1 MLGTLHCMMFLKLKI
16 KKIKNRDMKKVI
28 LLFAVILNA
37 AWALAQV
44 SNDNEDGV
52 YKIEKYAREYRDGE
66 VIVKFKTTSSAKAKS
81 GANKVVTQVSAV
93 DNVLDAVG
101 IFESEE
107 LMALTGNKNVGA
119 KAKAYNGK
127 TIVSQDMSKLYRMK
141 FDTSK
146 TQSVYEVIE
155 ALKQLDDV
163 EFAEPNYLCYTQAS
177 GEGETYTDP
186 LYSQQ
191 WGIPAIKVDKLW
203 PMPKISSKRPV
214 IAILDTGVDITHPDL
229 AANIWTNEH
238 ESDGQEGY
246 DDDRNGFKDDLHGW
260 DFVNQTGNMRDNNG
274 HGTHCAGIAAAVG
287 NNGIGIVGANP
298 DAFIM
303 PITVMQSD
311 GSGDIAT
318 IIKGIDYAA
327 ANGADIIS
335 MSLGTYSTSVAFEQ
349 ALGKAY
355 TTSVLVA
362 AAGNDGCDIYPW
374 HLGATCFP
382 AGYTFV
388 LGVQATTQSG
398 AMASFSNYDC
408 DGPTFSEFGEE
419 HLYNYEIKAPGVSVL
434 STYPDGRYKSL
445 NGTSMSCPLVA
456 GAISRVLQ
464 SKEYDSKELLF
475 GDLIHSCGNGNV
487 DIFATYS
494 IKDSDRHPSLE
505 LVTYTIDDSPALSS
519 KNDGDGRLDAGET
532 VDIYPVIRNV
542 WGQARNIKCS
552 ISVAENEDPEIIIIL
567 KNNVNF
573 GHELSSYAKATS
585 INPIR
590 IKVNRDCVDGRH
602 LSLVL
607 GATCS
612 NIVEDI
618 AQEVVMKVEKGV
630 EIGGV
635 ITEDMTL
642 SEGVHYIVTK
652 PLAVP
657 QGVTLTIEP
666 GTVLKFKD
674 GTALKCEGKLN
685 AIGTPEKMIVFT
697 NEGYVGDLTFGN
709 NTIKYCILENIK
721 SGGRINGILNNCI
734 AKNSNYCYTW
744 KGIYFN
750 CNITNVGIGLAYSS
764 DNEAQFTNCNVI
776 NNVSHSEDFPTLS
789 YFNASNIWGN
799 RYSNDFIASVKYDT
813 SNISV
818 LRQDASQQNYLGSS
832 NPDVLRNYIID
843 MNHPVY
849 PAGYGTVDLNYV
861 AKETI
866 ADAHGVVWKVL
877 VNGIDPQDEAEDMS
891 PLGVDCHRFDVY
903 FNRPMNKEFAP
914 TISMGVR
921 PPYTQVA
928 VAENGKWSSDGKKY
942 TAYLTITGKTNTDG
956 LNSIYVYGAKDDEN
970 FEIPEEKYRFKVNV
984 QAAGSMSTGF
994 MGEAGLGKVT
1004 LSWEDAQNSFDDFLG
1019 YNLYRYTDSPKDS
1032 IKVNEQLLDN
1042 ETLEYVDYDVTP
1054 GTTYNY
1060 FYKVITT
1067 DLKETDKSN
1076 VIAVT
1081 PQTSTLGDANGSGDV
1096 DVADVI
1102 TTVNY
1107 AAGQQP
1113 KPFIFEAA
1121 DMNKD
1126 QSIDILDVIGI
1137 IKKITNPNA
1146 TASAMAE
1153 ATATYS
1159 IEDGIVYV
1167 DCDAPLAGVQVL
1179 LNMDEKVD
1187 ITTTAE
1193 LKGFEQTGAW
1203 LSDNDYI
1210 FLGYNMNG
1218 LTLSSGKHAILNIG
1232 NATISDIR
1240 LSDANGR
1247 NIKAVADDTVTKV
1260 DNMASRVMTQKGV
1273 FTLSGQK
1280 VSGNNEM
1287 KSLPK
1292 GVYIVNGQKVIK

>member
-1 MLGTLHCMMFLKLKI
+1 MKQFLSFVLF
-16 KKIKNRDMKKVI
+16 I
-28 LLFAVILNA
+28 LCST
-37 AWALAQV
+37 WCYAQV

-93 DNVLDAVG
+93 DNVLDALG

-163 EFAEPNYLCYTQAS
+163 EFAEPNYLCYIQAS

-191 WGIPAIKVDKLW
+191 WAIPAINLDKLW
-203 PMPKISSKRPV
+203 PMPKITSKRPV

-287 NNGIGIVGANP
+287 NNGVGIVGANP

-311 GSGDIAT
+311 GKGDIAT

-335 MSLGTYSTSVAFEQ
+335 MSFGTYSTSVAFEQ

-355 TTSVLVA
+355 ATCVLVA
-362 AAGNDGCDIYPW
+362 AAGNDGHTTDTSSHCYFCAMGGTPS
-374 HLGATCFP
+374 FP
-382 AGYTFV
+382 AAYTFV
-388 LGVQATTQSG
+388 LGVEASG
-398 AMASFSNYDC
+398 NTNGTRAGYSNWDNTGHTYS
-408 DGPTFSEFGEE
+408 GYGEE
-419 HLYNYEIKAPGVSVL
+419 HLYNYELRAPGTNIQ
-434 STYPDGRYKSL
+434 STYPDGRYKSF
-445 NGTSMSCPLVA
+445 NGTSMSCPLAA
-456 GAISRVLQ
+456 GAISRLLQ

-505 LVTYTIDDSPALSS
+505 LITYTIDDSPALSS

-542 WGQARNIKCS
+542 WGQAKNIKCS
-552 ISVAENEDPEIIIIL
+552 ISVAENEDPNIITIL
-567 KNNVNF
+567 KNNVSF

-585 INPIR
+585 MNPIR

-612 NIVEDI
+612 NNIEEM
-618 AQEVVMKVEKGV
+618 AQDVVMKVENGV

-652 PLAVP
+652 KLAIP

-666 GTVLKFKD
+666 GTILKFKD
-674 GTALKCEGKLN
+674 GTALKCEGILN

-697 NEGYVGDLTFGN
+697 NEGYIGDLTFGN

-721 SGGRINGILNNCI
+721 SSGIITGFLKNCI
-734 AKNSNYCYTW
+734 AKNCYYPFTYAS
-744 KGIYFN
+744 GIFFN
-750 CNITNVGIGLAYSS
+750 CNITNINSGNGFMPPKS
-764 DNEAQFTNCNVI
+764 QFTNCNII
-776 NNVSHSEDFPTLS
+776 NNISYQGGNFPELIS
-789 YFNASNIWGN
+789 FNASNIWGN
-799 RYSNDFIASVKYDT
+799 KYEDGYIASAKYNT

-832 NPDVLRNYIID
+832 NPNVLRNYIID

-849 PAGYGTVDLNYV
+849 PTGYGTVDLDYV
-861 AKETI
+861 AKEPI
-866 ADAHGVVWKVL
+866 AEAHGVVWKVL
-877 VNGIDPQDEAEDMS
+877 VNGTDPQDEPEDMS
-891 PLGVDCHRFDVY
+891 PLGVGRHRFDVY
-903 FNRPMNKEFAP
+903 FNRPMNKEYAP

-956 LNSIYVYGAKDDEN
+956 LNRIYVYGAKDDEN

-1019 YNLYRYTDSPKDS
+1019 YNLYRYTDSPNDS

-1146 TASAMAE
+1146 NVSSMTE

-1159 IEDGIVYV
+1159 IENGIVYV

-1247 NIKAVADDTVTKV
+1247 NIKAIADDTVTKV

-1292 GVYIVNGQKVIK
+1292 GVYIINGQKVIK